1 MTLATFDRPAAIAI
15 TGTYPTLA
23 CALFAWARAA
33 ASAAGAPWPT
43 ALLAVLDARIGDPL
57 DPVEAERVPAAFAAA
72 NAEAMES
79 ADGWTWTVP
88 DTSALAA
95 AVEARTFCGGEGIV
109 WGTGESRVRLH
120 RGDCGRWLVTI
131 SGPVGSA
138 AASRAESVNWPDEQ
152 VAILRS
158 GVIPAGH
165 GRGPVFGAAGVGR
178 YADDESC
185 GRYTDDESCE
195 A

>member
-1 MTLATFDRPAAIAI
+1 MTLATFDRPATVAV
-15 TGTYPTLA
+15 TGAYPTLA

-33 ASAAGAPWPT
+33 ASAVGAPWPS
-43 ALLAVLDARIGDPL
+43 ALLAALDSRISDPL
-57 DPVEAERVPAAFAAA
+57 DAAEAAHIPAAFAAA
-72 NAEAMES
+72 NAAAM
-79 ADGWTWTVP
+79 AADDGWTWTVP

-95 AVEARTFCGGEGIV
+95 AIEARTFCGGEDII

-120 RGDCGRWLVTI
+120 RGNCGRWSVTI

-138 AASRAESVNWPDEQ
+138 AAARADAIGWPDEQ
-152 VAILRS
+152 VAILRA

-165 GRGPVFGAAGVGR
+165 GCGPVFGMVGAGAG
-178 YADDESC
+178 AG
-185 GRYTDDESCE
+185 GRYTDDEACE